1 MSQTLLEKIR
11 DSKTKSEEK
20 IDLLI
25 KEICLFDSVHDF
37 DTIFYDKIPKLKS
50 LDEGFFGDFKPAL
63 FSGVNFSYVCDT
75 ISPYKNNS
83 DFFIALQEN
92 NRISAGAYGSLT
104 IQAAYTKSSIP
115 GGKPRIEQYYL
126 DKAIE
131 INKPIKVTINSKTSD
146 EEAYK
151 IILNELKDYATL
163 ETDGKKYIP
172 IIIDVQK
179 RLLSVLRSQSLKNHG
194 ENLGIE
200 LAYCSNREMSNDAAG
215 KLDFRQPVKQKGL
228 NFFVDVDKDDI
239 NYKSSDKIF
248 TGYKQGISFSK
259 MENLGIVLA
268 SGITD
273 DFNILQRRSNPPKD
287 STGKI
292 NKRKS
297 VVPWCNVSCKD
308 NGENEKKQR
317 DYVSILNDSLNSK
330 SNTNSRIN
338 KIKRENI
345 TTFFDIQN
353 KYATLKTPE
362 FKSILNN
369 PKDFLLKYKSDVI
382 KEILKIKDEDKILK
396 EISDEI
402 YFFFTRKRLGDQ
414 LQALSCLKSRYYS
427 KIEIK
432 NNIIECKKP
441 VLQDKVGVFCS
452 YDVIACAFAIA
463 NKIPVILETPD
474 PYEKKG
480 KNMVLYIP
488 NIKSKFPIKES
499 FGGSRKTSLNVPY
512 NLRSLK
518 ESLKKKKYNVDENLI
533 KLYDDLYFNINE
545 RKSKIKKIEAII
557 NEENKLSKQYLKTIL
572 DINKSE
578 NHDNIYNQIKANPKI
593 LINICTFFSRFE
605 FGKLASYC
613 NNILDN
619 INHHTYDIY
628 QYFSND
634 NNKIV
639 NSFIDYRII
648 DKKIKEDNEV
658 NMFSEDNKKYIMIN
672 VKTLN
677 IFRAGAIPYVPTISV
692 TWDETNISE
701 PKIFVEYKKTGGEK
715 NIQKEHIEAIVE
727 NLYEGIIN
735 NETMEKINEQLIL
748 PKMMIITNIIGSNNM
763 GGGSRSTLD
772 KKELSINIFQSLI
785 LNCKNFLE
793 KTEFRV
799 NEYLNCLLLK
809 VISTF
814 EFRLVFNNELYQNYY
829 TETNYAENNEMYCLF
844 EILKDHNINIIL
856 LINTLNKIKNKNS
869 FASKILDTL
878 AEIYDFVFNSSN
890 HMLIKIFDVN
900 EDILPNEDID
910 IISIINSAENLFEQN
925 PYLEFKYNYFT
936 DLYFDKVD
944 DIRLLTPY
952 PEMTNSYVLEKKS
965 YNNISNEGYNSVN
978 NVNNN
983 LKTNNISMSRSL
995 STSRSLSPISISR
1008 SRLRTKSKSKSKSK
1022 SKLNSNTI
1030 SNSSINSGLG
1040 SMSRTKSRSSI
1051 FNSSIKTKKNNF

>member
-1 MSQTLLEKIR
+1 
-11 DSKTKSEEK
+11 
-20 IDLLI
+20 
-25 KEICLFDSVHDF
+25 
-37 DTIFYDKIPKLKS
+37 
-50 LDEGFFGDFKPAL
+50 
-63 FSGVNFSYVCDT
+63 
-75 ISPYKNNS
+75 
-83 DFFIALQEN
+83 
-92 NRISAGAYGSLT
+92 
-104 IQAAYTKSSIP
+104 
-115 GGKPRIEQYYL
+115 
-126 DKAIE
+126 
-131 INKPIKVTINSKTSD
+131 
-146 EEAYK
+146 
-151 IILNELKDYATL
+151 
-163 ETDGKKYIP
+163 
-172 IIIDVQK
+172 
-179 RLLSVLRSQSLKNHG
+179 
-194 ENLGIE
+194 
-200 LAYCSNREMSNDAAG
+200 
-215 KLDFRQPVKQKGL
+215 
-228 NFFVDVDKDDI
+228 
-239 NYKSSDKIF
+239 
-248 TGYKQGISFSK
+248 
-259 MENLGIVLA
+259 
-268 SGITD
+268 
-273 DFNILQRRSNPPKD
+273 
-287 STGKI
+287 
-292 NKRKS
+292 
-297 VVPWCNVSCKD
+297 
-308 NGENEKKQR
+308 
-317 DYVSILNDSLNSK
+317 
-330 SNTNSRIN
+330 
-338 KIKRENI
+338 
-345 TTFFDIQN
+345 
-353 KYATLKTPE
+353 
-362 FKSILNN
+362 
-369 PKDFLLKYKSDVI
+369 
-382 KEILKIKDEDKILK
+382 
-396 EISDEI
+396 
-402 YFFFTRKRLGDQ
+402 
-414 LQALSCLKSRYYS
+414 
-427 KIEIK
+427 
-432 NNIIECKKP
+432 
-441 VLQDKVGVFCS
+441 
-452 YDVIACAFAIA
+452 
-463 NKIPVILETPD
+463 
-474 PYEKKG
+474 
-480 KNMVLYIP
+480 
-488 NIKSKFPIKES
+488 
-499 FGGSRKTSLNVPY
+499 
-512 NLRSLK
+512 
-518 ESLKKKKYNVDENLI
+518 
-533 KLYDDLYFNINE
+533 
-545 RKSKIKKIEAII
+545 
-557 NEENKLSKQYLKTIL
+557 
-572 DINKSE
+572 
-578 NHDNIYNQIKANPKI
+578 
-593 LINICTFFSRFE
+593 
-605 FGKLASYC
+605 
-613 NNILDN
+613 
-619 INHHTYDIY
+619 
-628 QYFSND
+628 
-634 NNKIV
+634 
-639 NSFIDYRII
+639 
-648 DKKIKEDNEV
+648 
-658 NMFSEDNKKYIMIN
+658 MFSEDNKKYIMIN

-748 PKMMIITNIIGSNNM
+748 PKMMTITNIIGSNNM

-925 PYLEFKYNYFT
+925 PYLEFKHNYFT

-952 PEMTNSYVLEKKS
+952 PEITNSYVLEKKS

-978 NVNNN
+978 NVNNY